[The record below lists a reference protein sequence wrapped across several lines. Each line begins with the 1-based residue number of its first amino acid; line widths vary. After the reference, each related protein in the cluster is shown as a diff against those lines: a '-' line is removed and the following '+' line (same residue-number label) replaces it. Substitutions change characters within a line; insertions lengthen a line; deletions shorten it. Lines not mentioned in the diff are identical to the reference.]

1 MMASKN
7 LPRPVTRSSEGPHWL
22 RILAAEL
29 ALRLNELRAADPSVW
44 PKTIVLHARHRMTI
58 MSRPFLRSDLILC
71 KLGYDWSRSKQT
83 SFPFAR
89 NVTVDTIVGFADR
102 LWQDLVGAGNKQDG
116 TLPYSVTSI
125 ALGFTGVE
133 PGETGQRTIEGFF
146 RSGTGT
152 KPLSSGPHGN
162 TYDSARAHHGKRGR
176 EAEEG
181 VGPSSDQPEISQI
194 DRDDT
199 TGFMCPRCHQRFEV
213 ELGDDGAGN
222 LEQRRAEALARLRM
236 EHGDFHVA
244 VELSKMPDG
253 GDGDTRRLRVVEKE
267 RKRKRSAGTMQS
279 VEGIAKFLVKR

>member
-1 MMASKN
+1 
-7 LPRPVTRSSEGPHWL
+7 
-22 RILAAEL
+22 
-29 ALRLNELRAADPSVW
+29 
-44 PKTIVLHARHRMTI
+44 
-58 MSRPFLRSDLILC
+58 MSRLFLRCDLILC

-102 LWQDLVGAGNKQDG
+102 LWKDLVGAGNKHDG
-116 TLPYSVTSI
+116 TLPYPVTSI

-146 RSGTGT
+146 RSGT

-176 EAEEG
+176 EAEVG
-181 VGPSSDQPEISQI
+181 VGPSNDQPEISPI
-194 DRDDT
+194 DQDDI
-199 TGFMCPRCHQRFEV
+199 TGFMCPQCHERFKV

-244 VELSKMPDG
+244 EELSRMPDG
-253 GDGDTRRLRVVEKE
+253 VDGDTHRIRVVEKE
-267 RKRKRSAGTMQS
+267 RKRKRGARKVQS

>member
-1 MMASKN
+1 M
-7 LPRPVTRSSEGPHWL
+7 
-22 RILAAEL
+22 
-29 ALRLNELRAADPSVW
+29 
-44 PKTIVLHARHRMTI
+44 
-58 MSRPFLRSDLILC
+58 
-71 KLGYDWSRSKQT
+71 
-83 SFPFAR
+83 
-89 NVTVDTIVGFADR
+89 DTIVGFADR
-102 LWQDLVGAGNKQDG
+102 LWKDLVGAGSKQDG
-116 TLPYSVTSI
+116 SLPYSVTSI

-162 TYDSARAHHGKRGR
+162 TYDSARAHHWKRGR
-176 EAEEG
+176 DAEEG
-181 VGPSSDQPEISQI
+181 VGPSLDQPEISQI

-213 ELGDDGAGN
+213 ELGDDGEGD

-244 VELSKMPDG
+244 EELSKMPDG
-253 GDGDTRRLRVVEKE
+253 GDGDTHRLRVVERE
-267 RKRKRSAGTMQS
+267 RKRKRGAGKVQS